1 MINKDY
7 DNMRNPMLG
16 AFLLWNFVLGYY
28 SKKNKGSPLE
38 ELFIVLPMV
47 MREDISKLIRSTNK
61 SSGLIMMVDKFLN
74 TDVLKNDLI
83 SNLHNDI
90 KNMQSLTINSLS
102 EAMKVGLISMNVED
116 NTVLPL
122 ELKKRK
128 KESYDVIKMSEDA
141 QKLGQWC
148 SEINLAS
155 IEEILKV
162 RF

>member
-1 MINKDY
+1 
-7 DNMRNPMLG
+7 
-16 AFLLWNFVLGYY
+16 
-28 SKKNKGSPLE
+28 
-38 ELFIVLPMV
+38 
-47 MREDISKLIRSTNK
+47 
-61 SSGLIMMVDKFLN
+61 
-74 TDVLKNDLI
+74 
-83 SNLHNDI
+83 
-90 KNMQSLTINSLS
+90 
-102 EAMKVGLISMNVED
+102 MKAGLISMNVED
-116 NTVLPL
+116 NTVFPL

>member
-1 MINKDY
+1 
-7 DNMRNPMLG
+7 
-16 AFLLWNFVLGYY
+16 
-28 SKKNKGSPLE
+28 
-38 ELFIVLPMV
+38 
-47 MREDISKLIRSTNK
+47 
-61 SSGLIMMVDKFLN
+61 
-74 TDVLKNDLI
+74 
-83 SNLHNDI
+83 
-90 KNMQSLTINSLS
+90 MQSLTINSLS
-102 EAMKVGLISMNVED
+102 EAMKAGLISMNVED
-116 NTVLPL
+116 NTVFPL